1 MLGSM
6 VFQYLAQNENL
17 NVIGTARDLSYWRGK
32 KVIKL
37 AVENFNEETFIK
49 INFRNKTGLYNLI
62 LSVLSINTVI
72 VITLMVFKMQ
82 S

>member
-1 MLGSM
+1 MTNVLVLGITGMLGSM

-49 INFRNKTGLYNLI
+49 LI
-62 LSVLSINTVI
+62 SETKPDYII
-72 VITLMVFKMQ
+72 QFYRYYQ
-82 S
+82 